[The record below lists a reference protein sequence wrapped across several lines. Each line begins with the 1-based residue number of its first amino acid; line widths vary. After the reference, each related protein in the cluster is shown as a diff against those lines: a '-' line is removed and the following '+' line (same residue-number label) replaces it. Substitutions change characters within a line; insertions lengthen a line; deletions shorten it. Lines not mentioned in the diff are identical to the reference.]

1 MLTGSKNI
9 YLDAIST
16 TPVDPE
22 VIKSMSPF
30 WNEKF
35 GNPSSIHGFGRDAIM
50 ALDEAREKVARFF
63 GAREG
68 EVYFTGSA
76 TEADNWALWGIAHGV
91 AKKYK
96 TPLSA
101 LHVVVSA
108 IEHKAVLA
116 MAGRLEGDGVDVTY
130 VAPTKEGLV
139 TAEAVKAAIKPNTIL
154 VSVMYV
160 NNEVGSINDITAIG
174 RVIEAE
180 SLARGVKDYSLS
192 PKPYPL
198 YLHTDAVQAVQF
210 LDCRLDYIKADALTF
225 SGHKIYGPKGV
236 GGLVIRESVPLE
248 PLIIGGGQEADKRSG
263 TENVAGIVGLAK
275 ALELTTVW
283 RASGG
288 TEKIKQLR
296 HALWQGIKNK
306 VPKAVLNG
314 PAVETENRVAN
325 NLNVCFKGADGES
338 LLIALDL
345 AGVACSAGSACAAG
359 ATEPSH
365 VLQAMGCSEADV
377 RASIRFGLGR
387 QTTQEEIEQVIKILP
402 ELVAKVSR

>member
-1 MLTGSKNI
+1 MI
-9 YLDAIST
+9 YLDSIST
-16 TPVDPE
+16 TPVAPE
-22 VIKSMSPF
+22 VVAAMLPHWS
-30 WNEKF
+30 EKF

-50 ALDEAREKVARFF
+50 ALDEARESVARFF

-101 LHVVVSA
+101 LHIVVSA

-116 MAGRLEGDGVDVTY
+116 MAKRLESEGVSVTY
-130 VAPTKEGLV
+130 MAPNKEGLV

-263 TENVAGIVGLAK
+263 TENVAGIVGLDK
-275 ALELTTVW
+275 GLELTTVW

-288 TEKIKQLR
+288 AEKIKQLR
-296 HALWQGIKNK
+296 DALWQGIKNK

-314 PAVETENRVAN
+314 PALESPDRVAN

-338 LLIALDL
+338 LLIVLDL
-345 AGVACSAGSACAAG
+345 AGVAASAGSACAAG

-365 VLQAMGCSEADV
+365 VLRVMGRSEADV

-387 QTTQEEIEQVIKILP
+387 QNTEEEIEKVVAILP
-402 ELVAKVSR
+402 GLVAKVGR

>member
-1 MLTGSKNI
+1 
-9 YLDAIST
+9 
-16 TPVDPE
+16 
-22 VIKSMSPF
+22 MSPF
-30 WNEKF
+30 WGEKF

-50 ALDEAREKVARFF
+50 ALDEARESVARFF
-63 GAREG
+63 GVKDG

-76 TEADNWALWGIAHGV
+76 TEADNWALWGIAHGI

-101 LHVVVSA
+101 LHIVVSA

-116 MAGRLEGDGVDVTY
+116 MAQRLESEGVGVTY
-130 VAPTKEGLV
+130 ISPTNEGLI
-139 TAEAVKAAIKPNTIL
+139 TAEAIKAAIRPNTIL

-160 NNEVGSINDITAIG
+160 NNEVGAINPIAQIG
-174 RVIEAE
+174 RIVEQERQSRLNQQKANQLQAI
-180 SLARGVKDYSLS
+180 SYKL
-192 PKPYPL
+192 PIHF
-198 YLHTDAVQAVQF
+198 HTDAVQAVQF

-263 TENVAGIVGLAK
+263 TENIAGIVGLAK

-288 TEKIKQLR
+288 AEKIKQLR
-296 HALWQGIKNK
+296 GALWQGIKSK
-306 VPKAVLNG
+306 VPKAMLNG
-314 PAVETENRVAN
+314 PALESPDRVAN

-345 AGVACSAGSACAAG
+345 VGVACSAGSACAAG

-365 VLQAMGCSEADV
+365 VLQAMGRSEADV

-387 QTTQEEIEQVIKILP
+387 QNTEEEIEQVIKVLP
-402 ELVAKVSR
+402 DLVAKVSR